1 MPSREPLYAEVEPS
15 VISWAFNTSGWKKE
29 ELVKKLGIS
38 QELFDKWLSGKAKPT
53 IKQLDV
59 LSKYL
64 KRPLAAFFL
73 SEPPP
78 EPPQPKDYRM
88 LPDKKDK
95 FDRKTL
101 LAIRKARRLQEVS
114 RELSENLDTNLAPKI
129 KNYKLTEE
137 PKKIAEIFRNE
148 FGFNEEIQK
157 KIKNSYNLF
166 NLLRD
171 SIEDRNIFVF
181 QISMPLD
188 DARGFSLI
196 DGFPAIII
204 VNSRDSIEARVF
216 TLMHEFG
223 HIVLN
228 EPGISMPENLLSVKN
243 IDKVEKWCNE
253 FSSSF
258 LFPEALAKSVFEE
271 NKERL
276 TAPETLN
283 FLSNEYKLSKAMLL
297 YNMNKLG
304 YISYELFNEILER
317 YKPQVPEKKGEEDKK
332 AKVFGKKAEQKCISE
347 NGQKFVSLVATNVER
362 GLITHSD
369 ALSYLSIKL
378 KNLDKVISK
387 AKR

>member
-258 LFPEALAKSVFEE
+258 LFPEALAKSVF
-271 NKERL
+271 
-276 TAPETLN
+276 
-283 FLSNEYKLSKAMLL
+283 
-297 YNMNKLG
+297 
-304 YISYELFNEILER
+304 
-317 YKPQVPEKKGEEDKK
+317 
-332 AKVFGKKAEQKCISE
+332 
-347 NGQKFVSLVATNVER
+347 
-362 GLITHSD
+362 
-369 ALSYLSIKL
+369 
-378 KNLDKVISK
+378 
-387 AKR
+387 